1 MVEMKDYLYNIAVL
15 EGEILTQKNIQS
27 TLRSQMAPLGRGKN
41 YEKPTRPVWRIRD
54 FFLPNKEH
62 DSLFILYPIGGIL
75 FAIELIRGFISFI
88 MSGPKSLDNLEI
100 AAENLCNTLI
110 PSFIQDTFIGMILFM
125 LIYFVVSFSPFITN
139 YFKYI
144 YPCHLINNLW
154 EYFSY
159 HKTALKSYDE
169 NLDNYYRAV
178 QADEERVERELAMR
192 QQIQNQIGQVQF
204 QQKKTSTA
212 LAALYDLEIIHPKY
226 RHNMVAIASFYD
238 YFDTGICSTLTGP
251 HGAYSRYEEDLRFQR
266 IYSRLDVIISKLDE
280 LIDTQ
285 RTIAQLLEQA
295 NDTLSHIS
303 RTNNR
308 MMQKMSRIEENS
320 DLTAYNTQCAARSS
334 RTLENI
340 AVYQLLRS

>member
-27 TLRSQMAPLGRGKN
+27 TLRSQMAPLGQGKI

-62 DSLFILYPIGGIL
+62 GFEGLFYTALGIFGIVNLIEIFTSMNKDMDMIKPLIALLGDIPFFGFILQGIIVL
-75 FAIELIRGFISFI
+75 FTMFLLPAIYAYAKTVLPVS
-88 MSGPKSLDNLEI
+88 
-100 AAENLCNTLI
+100 
-110 PSFIQDTFIGMILFM
+110 IL
-125 LIYFVVSFSPFITN
+125 
-139 YFKYI
+139 
-144 YPCHLINNLW
+144 NNLW
-154 EYFSY
+154 AYFVS

-169 NLDNYYRAV
+169 DLDNYYRAV

-204 QQKKTSTA
+204 QQKKTCTA
-212 LAALYDLEIIHPKY
+212 LEALYDLEIIHPKY

-238 YFDTGICSTLTGP
+238 YFDTGICTTLTGP

-280 LIDTQ
+280 LIETQ
-285 RTIAQLLEQA
+285 RTIARLLEQA

-303 RTNNR
+303 HTNNR

>member
-62 DSLFILYPIGGIL
+62 GSMLLLGVGILICVIIFFIDCYKNMDPNLNLMVSLYRLVEDIPVLEYVGLILSFLGIFILP
-75 FAIELIRGFISFI
+75 AISAYAKTVL
-88 MSGPKSLDNLEI
+88 P
-100 AAENLCNTLI
+100 
-110 PSFIQDTFIGMILFM
+110 
-125 LIYFVVSFSPFITN
+125 VSIF
-139 YFKYI
+139 
-144 YPCHLINNLW
+144 NNLW
-154 EYFSY
+154 EYFVS
-159 HKTALKSYDE
+159 HKNALKSYEED
-169 NLDNYYRAV
+169 LDDYYRAV

-212 LAALYDLEIIHPKY
+212 LEALYDLEIIHPKY

-280 LIDTQ
+280 LIETQ

-334 RTLENI
+334 STLENI

>member
-27 TLRSQMAPLGRGKN
+27 TLRSQMAPLGRKKN
-41 YEKPTRPVWRIRD
+41 YEKPIRPVWRIRD
-54 FFLPNKEH
+54 FFLPNAKHGFEGLFYTALGIFGIVNLIEFFTSMNK
-62 DSLFILYPIGGIL
+62 DMDMIKPLIALLGDIPFFGFILQGIIVL
-75 FAIELIRGFISFI
+75 STMFLLPAISAYAKTVLPVS
-88 MSGPKSLDNLEI
+88 
-100 AAENLCNTLI
+100 
-110 PSFIQDTFIGMILFM
+110 IL
-125 LIYFVVSFSPFITN
+125 
-139 YFKYI
+139 
-144 YPCHLINNLW
+144 NNLW
-154 EYFSY
+154 AYFVS
-159 HKTALKSYDE
+159 HKNALKSYDKK
-169 NLDNYYRAV
+169 LDDYYQAV

-238 YFDTGICSTLTGP
+238 CFDTGICTTLTGP

-280 LIDTQ
+280 LIETQ
-285 RTIAQLLEQA
+285 RTIARLLEQA

>member
-27 TLRSQMAPLGRGKN
+27 TLRSQMAPLGRRKN

-54 FFLPNKEH
+54 FFLPNAKHGFEW
-62 DSLFILYPIGGIL
+62 LFGIGGLICII
-75 FAIELIRGFISFI
+75 FWGINFFTDMDSNIELLRPIYNFFNDIPALSLVGMVLVSVGVFFLPLLFPYVTILLPISIF
-88 MSGPKSLDNLEI
+88 
-100 AAENLCNTLI
+100 
-110 PSFIQDTFIGMILFM
+110 
-125 LIYFVVSFSPFITN
+125 
-139 YFKYI
+139 
-144 YPCHLINNLW
+144 NNLW

-178 QADEERVERELAMR
+178 QADEERVERELAMC

-204 QQKKTSTA
+204 QQKKTRTA

-334 RTLENI
+334 STLENI
-340 AVYQLLRS
+340 AVYQFLRS

>member
-27 TLRSQMAPLGRGKN
+27 TLRSQMAPLGQGKI

-54 FFLPNKEH
+54 FFLPNAKHGFEWLFYTALGIVFIV
-62 DSLFILYPIGGIL
+62 LFIDLVVNIDLYAKVAKSIRSFLDDTMPI
-75 FAIELIRGFISFI
+75 FSFI
-88 MSGPKSLDNLEI
+88 WI
-100 AAENLCNTLI
+100 FI
-110 PSFIQDTFIGMILFM
+110 PFVLAGISAYAKTILPASIF
-125 LIYFVVSFSPFITN
+125 
-139 YFKYI
+139 
-144 YPCHLINNLW
+144 NNLL
-154 EYFSY
+154 EYFY
-159 HKTALKSYDE
+159 YYQHRLETYEEKLTA
-169 NLDNYYRAV
+169 YYQAV

-280 LIDTQ
+280 IIETQ
-285 RTIAQLLEQA
+285 RTIARLLEQA

-308 MMQKMSRIEENS
+308 MMQKVSRIEENS

-334 RTLENI
+334 STLENI
-340 AVYQLLRS
+340 AVYQFLRA

>member
-1 MVEMKDYLYNIAVL
+1 MYYFLGNKFFTDMDSNAELLRPIFNFFDDIPALSLVGM
-15 EGEILTQKNIQS
+15 ILAS
-27 TLRSQMAPLGRGKN
+27 VG
-41 YEKPTRPVWRIRD
+41 V
-54 FFLPNKEH
+54 FFLPLL
-62 DSLFILYPIGGIL
+62 SPYVTILLPISI
-75 FAIELIRGFISFI
+75 F
-88 MSGPKSLDNLEI
+88 
-100 AAENLCNTLI
+100 
-110 PSFIQDTFIGMILFM
+110 
-125 LIYFVVSFSPFITN
+125 
-139 YFKYI
+139 
-144 YPCHLINNLW
+144 NNLL
-154 EYFSY
+154 EYFY
-159 HKTALKSYDE
+159 YYQHRLETYEEKLTA
-169 NLDNYYRAV
+169 YYQAV

-238 YFDTGICSTLTGP
+238 YFDTGICTTLTGP

-280 LIDTQ
+280 LIETQ
-285 RTIAQLLEQA
+285 RTIARLLEQA

-334 RTLENI
+334 RTLKNI
-340 AVYQLLRS
+340 AVYQFLRS

>member
-1 MVEMKDYLYNIAVL
+1 MVEMKDYLFNIAVL

-27 TLRSQMAPLGRGKN
+27 TLRSQMAPLGQGNN
-41 YEKPTRPVWRIRD
+41 YKKPTRPVWRIRD
-54 FFLPNKEH
+54 FFLPNMDH
-62 DSLFILYPIGGIL
+62 GSFLLLWASFAPCFIFFGIDFFKNLNANMQLMDPIWRLLKDIPVMEYVGIIL
-75 FAIELIRGFISFI
+75 LVLGVFLLPAISAYAKTVLPVS
-88 MSGPKSLDNLEI
+88 
-100 AAENLCNTLI
+100 
-110 PSFIQDTFIGMILFM
+110 IL
-125 LIYFVVSFSPFITN
+125 
-139 YFKYI
+139 
-144 YPCHLINNLW
+144 NNLW
-154 EYFSY
+154 AYFVS
-159 HKTALKSYDE
+159 HKNALKSYDE

-178 QADEERVERELAMR
+178 QADEDRVERELAMR

-212 LAALYDLEIIHPKY
+212 LEALYDLEIIHPKY

-238 YFDTGICSTLTGP
+238 YFDTGICTSLTGP

-280 LIDTQ
+280 IIETQ
-285 RTIAQLLEQA
+285 RTIVRLLEQA

-334 RTLENI
+334 STLENI
-340 AVYQLLRS
+340 AVYQFLRS